1 MKRQEFLAFIESIGF
16 ISTYKYDS
24 GAFEYVY
31 KMNIIIVYET
41 YFKCMLNIV
50 ENGSY
55 DKYESFDDKEI
66 LEINFI
72 KEIRRFKL
80 KKILSK

>member
-50 ENGSY
+50 EN
-55 DKYESFDDKEI
+55 
-66 LEINFI
+66 
-72 KEIRRFKL
+72 
-80 KKILSK
+80 